1 MSNVVRVVMSA
12 RMDEVDMLKLG
23 RDDDRLPCALGSD
36 AEAGEEEDG
45 LVFTVGVFLQF
56 SEVERDSEE
65 GEEGEDLS
73 AIRRRASH

>member
-1 MSNVVRVVMSA
+1 MVVKSA
-12 RMDEVDMLKLG
+12 SVDEVEMLKLG

-36 AEAGEEEDG
+36 AEEEEEEG

-56 SEVERDSEE
+56 SEVE
-65 GEEGEDLS
+65 GEEGDLS